1 MTTQEEGKPIE
12 QQIPLLARVIED
24 FDLAESKGMEAQQ
37 TALQHN
43 QLRRDTLFPA
53 IESSWPIPSRLIT
66 YIARFGP
73 EGCEIE
79 ERDIMAIGSMLGSI
93 GQIPNLLLMINSPGG
108 SGETA
113 EKIIEMCR
121 RHCTDTFRVIV
132 PNKAKSAAT
141 LIAFGADSIVMGYCS
156 ELGPIDPQF
165 LITVGNVAHSVS
177 AISVIQERDELV
189 RNTQKCQST
198 GRDMTAYL
206 AQLNTSTMEPAW
218 IRECE
223 RQVAFS
229 MDFTKK
235 WLSQHM
241 LRKKH
246 PDWTIQK
253 LQAVAR
259 QIASN
264 FTSANRR
271 WTHGRMI
278 GSDECNKIG
287 LNIEYL
293 DEDTTLWANIFE
305 LYTRCDYLLGHYGK
319 AKVLLTSD
327 SLLVA

>member
-1 MTTQEEGKPIE
+1 MNTQEERKPAE
-12 QQIPLLARVIED
+12 QKLPLLARVIAD
-24 FDLAESKGMEAQQ
+24 FDIAEAKGVEAQQ
-37 TALQHN
+37 TALQYN

-53 IESSWPIPSRLIT
+53 IESSWLIPSRLIT

-79 ERDIMAIGSMLGSI
+79 ERDITAIGSMLDSI
-93 GQIPNLLLMINSPGG
+93 RYIPNLLLMINSPGG

-121 RHCTDTFRVIV
+121 KHCTDTFRVIV

-177 AISVIQERDELV
+177 ALSVIQERDELV
-189 RNTQKCQST
+189 RNTQKCQAAGT
-198 GRDMTAYL
+198 DMTAYL

-229 MDFTKK
+229 MDFTEK

-241 LRKKH
+241 LCKMH
-246 PDWTIQK
+246 PDWSTRK
-253 LQAVAR
+253 LKAVAR
-259 QIASN
+259 QIANN
-264 FTSANRR
+264 FTSANKR

-278 GSDECNKIG
+278 GPDECGKIG
-287 LNIEYL
+287 LKIEYL
-293 DEDTTLWANIFE
+293 DASTALWANIFE
-305 LYTRCDYLLGHYGK
+305 LYTRCDHLLGRYSK
-319 AKVLLTSD
+319 AKVILTSD

>member
-1 MTTQEEGKPIE
+1 
-12 QQIPLLARVIED
+12 
-24 FDLAESKGMEAQQ
+24 
-37 TALQHN
+37 
-43 QLRRDTLFPA
+43 
-53 IESSWPIPSRLIT
+53 
-66 YIARFGP
+66 
-73 EGCEIE
+73 
-79 ERDIMAIGSMLGSI
+79 
-93 GQIPNLLLMINSPGG
+93 MINSPGG

-141 LIAFGADSIVMGYCS
+141 LTAFGADRIVMGYCS

-165 LITVGNVAHSVS
+165 LITVGNVPHSVS
-177 AISVIQERDELV
+177 ALSVIQERDELI
-189 RNTQKCQST
+189 RNTQRCQST
-198 GRDMTAYL
+198 GKDMTAYL

-235 WLSQHM
+235 WLSNHM
-241 LRKKH
+241 LHKMH
-246 PDWTIQK
+246 PDWSTQK

-259 QIASN
+259 QIANN

-278 GSDECNKIG
+278 GSEECTRIG

-293 DEDTTLWANIFE
+293 DEDNALWANISE

-319 AKVLLTSD
+319 AKVILTSD